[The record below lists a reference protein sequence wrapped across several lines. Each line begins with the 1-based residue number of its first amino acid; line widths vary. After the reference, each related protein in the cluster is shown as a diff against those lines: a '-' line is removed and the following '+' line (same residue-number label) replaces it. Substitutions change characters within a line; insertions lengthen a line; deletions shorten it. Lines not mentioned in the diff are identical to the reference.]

1 MVWTIRWPMR
11 VSALRPVPVEVG
23 LVPPPGVGVMATVR
37 AVVIGPLGEV
47 GRFDL
52 SPREGNLYVAEEPL
66 QFPLEPPVGEW
77 RVLVSVESV
86 LDVQGERELAF
97 RPAPISF
104 RDLANVLP
112 AGATLRVPEDFRE
125 VVTQGDALA
134 GGRAWRYEDGE
145 VGLWWAPGPTKPL
158 ALNNAVVMLE
168 ATHDPEQPP
177 QVLGV
182 EETEWQGYT
191 AFLFREEWPA
201 DQAGAGG
208 RPAEALVVQGPDYH
222 LYVLR
227 VRALEGQAIP
237 ALMRLVGE
245 TFALTEE

>member
-1 MVWTIRWPMR
+1 MR
-11 VSALRPVPVEVG
+11 VSALRPVLVEVG

-77 RVLVSVESV
+77 RVLVSVESA

-112 AGATLRVPEDFRE
+112 VGATLRVPQDFRE
-125 VVTQGDALA
+125 VVAQGDALA
-134 GGRAWRYEDGE
+134 GGRVWRYEEGE

-158 ALNNAVVMLE
+158 SLDNAVMILE
-168 ATHDPEQPP
+168 ATHDPDKPP
-177 QVLGV
+177 QVLSV
-182 EETEWQGYT
+182 EEMEWQGRP
-191 AFLFREEWPA
+191 AFLFREEWPS
-201 DQAGAGG
+201 DSPGVDG